1 MPEQDPT
8 VEMALIRA
16 DLGGD
21 EVVAA
26 EEFGIVF
33 CMVLVAIFAFLV
45 QPLLRAGTGSVVNNF
60 SGDFSNGNYGID
72 AGSYTAPAITLG
84 GGSTVNLLTNSY
96 MQGAI
101 NLGNATGSAM
111 NTVNVGY
118 SATTGVA
125 GIDGDITAQGKPPEK
140 LTADELD
147 YMQKATGLVN
157 TMANLS
163 PAEKALYDKAV
174 ASGNTAAAAG
184 ISQIALVRMM
194 GHTAGGA
201 GGATYDPLNTA
212 ITAANVERYF
222 SHSIVDPTG
231 QAKAGFGALIAF
243 LNADRVG

>member
-1 MPEQDPT
+1 MNIQPVSATYFAHAMERASSLRHVSPAAPAESADP
-8 VEMALIRA
+8 VHISSAARAALAAEGDASVDAKLASIRA
-16 DLGGD
+16 RG
-21 EVVAA
+21 
-26 EEFGIVF
+26 
-33 CMVLVAIFAFLV
+33 
-45 QPLLRAGTGSVVNNF
+45 P
-60 SGDFSNGNYGID
+60 
-72 AGSYTAPAITLG
+72 
-84 GGSTVNLLTNSY
+84 
-96 MQGAI
+96 I
-101 NLGNATGSAM
+101 NRSEADQTYLFTHDKRLA
-111 NTVNVGY
+111 
-118 SATTGVA
+118 
-125 GIDGDITAQGKPPEK
+125 DITAQGKPPEK

-231 QAKAGFGALIAF
+231 QAKAGFQALIAF

>member
-1 MPEQDPT
+1 MNIQPVSATYFAHAMERAASLRHISPAAAAESADPVRISSAARAALAAEGDAS
-8 VEMALIRA
+8 VEAKLASIRA
-16 DLGGD
+16 RGPINRSEADQTYLFTHD
-21 EVVAA
+21 KRLA
-26 EEFGIVF
+26 EI
-33 CMVLVAIFAFLV
+33 A
-45 QPLLRAGTGSVVNNF
+45 
-60 SGDFSNGNYGID
+60 
-72 AGSYTAPAITLG
+72 
-84 GGSTVNLLTNSY
+84 
-96 MQGAI
+96 
-101 NLGNATGSAM
+101 
-111 NTVNVGY
+111 
-118 SATTGVA
+118 
-125 GIDGDITAQGKPPEK
+125 AQGKPPEK

-147 YMQKATGLVN
+147 YMQKATGMVN

-231 QAKAGFGALIAF
+231 QAKAGFAALIAF
-243 LNADRVG
+243 LNGERVG

>member
-1 MPEQDPT
+1 MNIQPVSATYFAHAMERASSLRHVSPAAPAESADP
-8 VEMALIRA
+8 VHISSAARAALAAEGDASVDAKLASIRA
-16 DLGGD
+16 RGPINRSEADQAYLFTHD
-21 EVVAA
+21 KRLA
-26 EEFGIVF
+26 EI
-33 CMVLVAIFAFLV
+33 A
-45 QPLLRAGTGSVVNNF
+45 
-60 SGDFSNGNYGID
+60 
-72 AGSYTAPAITLG
+72 
-84 GGSTVNLLTNSY
+84 
-96 MQGAI
+96 
-101 NLGNATGSAM
+101 
-111 NTVNVGY
+111 
-118 SATTGVA
+118 
-125 GIDGDITAQGKPPEK
+125 AQGKPPEK

-231 QAKAGFGALIAF
+231 QAKAGFQALIAF
-243 LNADRVG
+243 LNAERVG

>member
-1 MPEQDPT
+1 MNIQPVSATYFAHAMERASSLRHVSPAAPAESADP
-8 VEMALIRA
+8 VHISSAARAALAAEGDASVDAKLASIRA
-16 DLGGD
+16 RGPINRSEADQAYLFTHD
-21 EVVAA
+21 QRLA
-26 EEFGIVF
+26 EI
-33 CMVLVAIFAFLV
+33 A
-45 QPLLRAGTGSVVNNF
+45 
-60 SGDFSNGNYGID
+60 
-72 AGSYTAPAITLG
+72 
-84 GGSTVNLLTNSY
+84 
-96 MQGAI
+96 
-101 NLGNATGSAM
+101 
-111 NTVNVGY
+111 
-118 SATTGVA
+118 
-125 GIDGDITAQGKPPEK
+125 AQGKPPEK

-231 QAKAGFGALIAF
+231 QAKAGFQALIAF